1 MNEIKTI
8 LVVEDQ
14 FLLLQNIIF
23 ILELNGFKTLK
34 ASDGMEGLLVATT
47 YKPDLI
53 LSDLMMENMS
63 GYELLEKLK
72 EDPSTQHI
80 PFIFLTARA
89 DVIDKDKG
97 LGAGARA
104 YLTKPFGAKELVAMV
119 QTTLGII

>member
-1 MNEIKTI
+1 MNDTKTI

-34 ASDGMEGLLVATT
+34 ASDGMEGLHIATT

-72 EDPSTQHI
+72 EDPSTQNI

-119 QTTLGII
+119 RTTLGLI